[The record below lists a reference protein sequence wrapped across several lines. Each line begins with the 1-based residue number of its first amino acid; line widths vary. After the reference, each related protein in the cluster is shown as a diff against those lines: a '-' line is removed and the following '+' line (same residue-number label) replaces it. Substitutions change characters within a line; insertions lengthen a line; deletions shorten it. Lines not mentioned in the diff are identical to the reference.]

1 MFSNHF
7 SSSSPFI
14 LKFLYVG
21 KIKLRQREF
30 YSKDKRSN
38 QVSIFK
44 QPLDFLDGRVF
55 TEMPK
60 ISLTQPQEGVW
71 NLLLLPILPSKL
83 FSTRAHREL
92 QKDCAALNWAEP
104 FESRASLTARCFGE
118 RLSPQKYAAVLL
130 PCKSAAPEK
139 HSPTLLRFEITLRFY
154 SSHP

>member
-44 QPLDFLDGRVF
+44 QPLDFLDG
-55 TEMPK
+55 
-60 ISLTQPQEGVW
+60 SLHGDAQNQ
-71 NLLLLPILPSKL
+71 LHAA
-83 FSTRAHREL
+83 TRG
-92 QKDCAALNWAEP
+92 
-104 FESRASLTARCFGE
+104 SLKSPVTAD
-118 RLSPQKYAAVLL
+118 
-130 PCKSAAPEK
+130 SA
-139 HSPTLLRFEITLRFY
+139 F
-154 SSHP
+154 